1 MDNIQIINF
10 NGGGTLIYQNSTRNK
25 ATSVLLGFG
34 VGTVSN
40 TQNGIAHFTE
50 HMLFKGTGK
59 RSKEQLE
66 NDLRDY
72 CGNSFNAFTGLDYTV
87 FAFNRVNTLLDNA
100 FELASDILL
109 NSNINK
115 RIVDNERSV
124 ILEEYNMSEDTAKY
138 NIDVEHHNII
148 FNRKFDNRISI
159 GNKEDLDK
167 ITAKSITEFKKKF
180 YVRENFIISVV
191 GSEKLSKIKKL
202 VKKYFLNNLPNS
214 EKPNK
219 VEHNVKVVQESGY
232 QILKKETD
240 NVLVNISLKSVGY
253 NDVVRSSVTKIINEY
268 LSGGVDGKLFKAVR
282 DKGLAYVIY
291 TDREMFKENGTFNI
305 TFESTKE
312 NVNKVIDEIGKVIND
327 IRKNGIEES
336 EIQKTKNNFIYYM
349 SEIDVTNF
357 KKALS
362 NLDKFIIGKPYID
375 KEYTNRLLGTT
386 KEVVDEYF
394 VDLFDTSTP
403 IYVTI
408 GGKVKQGEVYS
419 FDEIKNKLLK

>member
-25 ATSVLLGFG
+25 ATSVLVGFG

-109 NSNINK
+109 NSSINK

-148 FNRKFDNRISI
+148 FNRNFDNRISI

-180 YVRENFIISVV
+180 YVRENFVISVV

-202 VKKYFLNNLPNS
+202 VKKYFLNNLPIS